1 MGRRL
6 TRWRTRAVRRIAA
19 VAVVSSLLSMSGSP
33 AGAAW
38 PIALAPG
45 SAGQS
50 QAGELAVPTGVTATC
65 VSATATTIR
74 VEWTAL
80 PGATRYDVLQ
90 STTAPGTSGFST
102 VAAGLNS
109 ASWTGGSRASGFTYY
124 YQVVAVTGGWSS
136 SPSTT
141 TSPRTVSGGTCS

>member
-1 MGRRL
+1 MRQRPRAIRR
-6 TRWRTRAVRRIAA
+6 VAA
-19 VAVVSSLLSMSGSP
+19 VVVVTGLFSVLGSP

-38 PIALAPG
+38 SVALAPG
-45 SAGQS
+45 SAGES
-50 QAGELAVPTGVTATC
+50 RAGTLPVPSGVTATC
-65 VSATATTIR
+65 VSATATTLR
-74 VEWTAL
+74 VDWAAL

-90 STTAPGTSGFST
+90 STTVPGTGGYTT
-102 VAAGLNS
+102 VAAGINNS
-109 ASWTGGSRASGFTYY
+109 SWTSGSRSSGFTYY